1 MIDFRKLALAFA
13 ALGACG
19 AAIAARVQPTPEAGE
34 AQAGQPQDAQPEPP
48 AQSAP
53 APEPEAPPQP
63 EQQAEPAPQAET
75 PAQPEPPTPAPQAV
89 PPAQPEPPTPA
100 PQAVPQTGGLEALE
114 GTRNELEAAQPSASA
129 TPSAP
134 SSLAVPLTRAEQG
147 QLQRTVERG
156 RLLAAIARAGMI
168 ATRDMLTRVP
178 DPEGAGIVGWLAEP
192 EGNAMTVTFYSDGE
206 GGPRLVYRAS
216 VLGGRVTSRN
226 VHISAPG
233 PALTPIQ
240 GRMARARAAAAGQ
253 EHRPCAGD
261 QFNYL
266 VVPPAGAAAPV
277 DVYQVTPALQAGRF
291 PLGGHFRTTVA
302 ADGTVA
308 ETRGFTNACL
318 EVEVPPPTPGQQPRP
333 LGVTHLRDPM
343 PVEIHVMAALLT
355 GRPLLVATGEPERVW
370 LVAGD
375 RIAEVRPRS

>member
-1 MIDFRKLALAFA
+1 MIGFRKLVLTFA

-19 AAIAARVQPTPEAGE
+19 AAVAALAQPTPGAGE
-34 AQAGQPQDAQPEPP
+34 AQAGQPQEAQPE
-48 AQSAP
+48 AAP
-53 APEPEAPPQP
+53 APETEAPPQP
-63 EQQAEPAPQAET
+63 EQQAEPALQT
-75 PAQPEPPTPAPQAV
+75 EPPTEPAVQPEQPAATPQPVPQA
-89 PPAQPEPPTPA
+89 
-100 PQAVPQTGGLEALE
+100 GGLEALQ
-114 GTRNELEAAQPSASA
+114 GTRNELEQAQPSASA
-129 TPSAP
+129 APSAP
-134 SSLAVPLTRAEQG
+134 SSLAVPLTRAEQA

-156 RLLAAIARAGMI
+156 RLIAAIARAGMI
-168 ATRDMLTRVP
+168 ATRDMLTRVS
-178 DPEGAGIVGWLAEP
+178 DPAGAGIAGWLAEP

-206 GGPRLVYRAS
+206 GGPRVVYRAS

-226 VHISAPG
+226 IHISAPG

-240 GRMARARAAAAGQ
+240 ARMARARAAAAAQ
-253 EHRPCAGD
+253 DHRPCAGD

-333 LGVTHLRDPM
+333 LGVTHLRDSM